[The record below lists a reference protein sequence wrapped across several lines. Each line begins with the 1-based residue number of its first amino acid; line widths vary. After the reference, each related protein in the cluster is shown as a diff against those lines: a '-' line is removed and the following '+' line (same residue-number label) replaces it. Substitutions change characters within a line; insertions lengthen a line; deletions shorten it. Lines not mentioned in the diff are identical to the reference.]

1 MNKKN
6 KVKVKTTIR
15 TDKKFSVSMATIALV
30 AILAVG
36 STSTIVMAQSDNG
49 EGQRGTDWNGI
60 CNQIQSILV
69 ESCSQLVNTDG
80 SLTADGQRAHD
91 CIQNGILLG
100 SGALVLVGGNAG
112 TLPLIIGGLKALSS
126 QTGCDNIANWDSL
139 NPDQLNLLT
148 QIFHK

>member
-6 KVKVKTTIR
+6 NVRVKTTTKTSKR
-15 TDKKFSVSMATIALV
+15 FSVV
-30 AILAVG
+30 AILATIAILATG
-36 STSTIVMAQSDNG
+36 STSNMVMAQTDNG
-49 EGQRGTDWNGI
+49 DGQQGTDWSGI

-80 SLTADGQRAHD
+80 SFTSDGQHAHD

-100 SGALVLVGGNAG
+100 GGALALG
-112 TLPLIIGGLKALSS
+112 LPLPMVIPGLKALSG
-126 QTGCDNIANWDSL
+126 QTGCDNIVNWDAL
-139 NPDQLNLLT
+139 NSGTASLLT

>member
-6 KVKVKTTIR
+6 NVRVKTTTKTPKMFTIVAI
-15 TDKKFSVSMATIALV
+15 FATIA
-30 AILAVG
+30 ILATA
-36 STSTIVMAQSDNG
+36 STSNMVMAQMDNG
-49 EGQRGTDWNGI
+49 DGQQGTDWSGI

-80 SLTADGQRAHD
+80 SFTADGQHAHD

-100 SGALVLVGGNAG
+100 GGALALG
-112 TLPLIIGGLKALSS
+112 LPLPMVIPGLKALSG
-126 QTGCDNIANWDSL
+126 QTGCDNIVNWDALDSGTVS
-139 NPDQLNLLT
+139 LLT

>member
-6 KVKVKTTIR
+6 NVKVKTTTRIISIAIIAIAMLTTVPISR
-15 TDKKFSVSMATIALV
+15 MA
-30 AILAVG
+30 LA
-36 STSTIVMAQSDNG
+36 Q
-49 EGQRGTDWNGI
+49 EQQQGTDWNGI

-80 SLTADGQRAHD
+80 SFTSDGQRAHD

-100 SGALVLVGGNAG
+100 GGALALG
-112 TLPLIIGGLKALSS
+112 LPLPMVIPGLKALSDP
-126 QTGCDNIANWDSL
+126 TGCNNIVNWDALDSGTVS
-139 NPDQLNLLT
+139 LLT